1 MSLSSNTLHLH
12 SRAAAQTSL
21 HKMYTFVYRTFI
33 KFIFFCWGQALFAS
47 SFNALTGLSCYVEN
61 GTTEKNTGCFNA
73 LTGLSC
79 YVLSLVKGKTYNK
92 LFQCPLGLELLLQ
105 ATITTEHHI
114 WFQCPLG
121 LELLRFCVMTQ
132 TYPTAF
138 QCPLGLE
145 LLPSTPEPSTPVTG
159 FQCPLGLELLLQECP
174 IF

>member
-145 LLPSTPEPSTPVTG
+145 LL
-159 FQCPLGLELLLQECP
+159 LQECP